1 MEETDRIEPEMT
13 NNKEEEFI
21 LLSEYASKS
30 F

>member
-1 MEETDRIEPEMT
+1 MEETDCIEPEMT

-21 LLSEYASKS
+21 ILSDCASKS